1 MIFLVAGVWLVKEV
15 VFFENLLGL
24 VDLLT
29 PKSSTWI
36 MVSLSSSFFENS
48 CPTFDFLFMM
58 LQLLRE
64 VILLVLGSLVWLSW
78 LTLLVTELL
87 AAVLV
92 IPSGIH
98 LLGGVG
104 GIGLI
109 VNWLTV
115 SLTWLLLAVL
125 GIYLNLKKRYGQ

>member
-1 MIFLVAGVWLVKEV
+1 M
-15 VFFENLLGL
+15 
-24 VDLLT
+24 
-29 PKSSTWI
+29 
-36 MVSLSSSFFENS
+36 
-48 CPTFDFLFMM
+48 
-58 LQLLRE
+58 
-64 VILLVLGSLVWLSW
+64 LVLGSLVWLSW

-98 LLGGVG
+98 LLGGAG

-125 GIYLNLKKRYGQ
+125 GLLSGIHQLVG